1 MLTALKIKNNKQY
14 GLDRDDGTYRISS
27 KQYNFYA
34 ASLPNLE
41 DKKCGGSQPD
51 NDVYCVSQHGYL
63 ARVRR
68 WERT

>member
-41 DKKCGGSQPD
+41 DKKRG
-51 NDVYCVSQHGYL
+51 
-63 ARVRR
+63 
-68 WERT
+68 